1 MISKRSAT
9 ISSNPT
15 ILENEVR
22 DDKMLFHFQD
32 KNINLV
38 EELPGANDM
47 LYFLTLLDNSIDGR
61 TNNATCS

>member
-1 MISKRSAT
+1 MISKRNAT
-9 ISSNPT
+9 ISSNPN

-22 DDKMLFHFQD
+22 DDTMLFDFQK

-47 LYFLTLLDNSIDGR
+47 LYFLKLR
-61 TNNATCS
+61 